1 MSKRT
6 RVWGAVAAFALAT
19 SAIVWG
25 VPGLSGAASQHA
37 NAPQQKQDAS
47 SAPVGGG
54 TTGRAT
60 FQNLATAPERPAN
73 RGPVDNDENDE
84 EEYLARAAHG
94 TSTAASLPPSQRHA
108 TPAGNTP
115 PALRGINFAAT
126 NQSQSGSFPPDNDL
140 AVGRNHVVQVT
151 NFAVSIFNKSGGFVK
166 RTSFATFFNT
176 SDFVFD
182 PRVIYDPYWDR
193 FVILGL
199 GSTGSGASLVR
210 TFRLAISTSGD
221 PTGGYLLYSFGVGNV
236 SGDAL
241 DFEQLGM
248 DQDAILT
255 TVVNFKGNG
264 GFDNWVQAF
273 SKARMYSGQGT
284 SFNVFGGNP
293 CRITPP
299 YVLDQNVNSYFLT
312 ACPNDNKVTIKRMV
326 NSSRLPPTYTAQAA
340 ISVPAYTSPPTA
352 PQPGVNYPL
361 ETSLS
366 NAFENRTIQFGNNLW
381 AVHTITDVSATPR
394 WYHFNPSANTQL
406 ANGEWFRSGTSS
418 DWRPHLTAN
427 LSGELFGTW
436 MSVDSQ
442 NNVNLQVRYIGEQ
455 GNTTAGTGAGSLL
468 AGSTQP
474 LTGQTFPAGRN
485 RTGDYSAAALEPTA
499 IIGCAANRRAWIVGE
514 KTASANVWG
523 SQIGRIGFC

>member
-126 NQSQSGSFPPDNDL
+126 NQNQSGSFPPDNDL

-176 SDFVFD
+176 SDFVFNKD
-182 PRVIYDPYWDR
+182 LPV
-193 FVILGL
+193 
-199 GSTGSGASLVR
+199 
-210 TFRLAISTSGD
+210 
-221 PTGGYLLYSFGVGNV
+221 
-236 SGDAL
+236 
-241 DFEQLGM
+241 
-248 DQDAILT
+248 
-255 TVVNFKGNG
+255 
-264 GFDNWVQAF
+264 
-273 SKARMYSGQGT
+273 
-284 SFNVFGGNP
+284 
-293 CRITPP
+293 P
-299 YVLDQNVNSYFLT
+299 YVLEWNLAVQRELPSHM
-312 ACPNDNKVTIKRMV
+312 TIE
-326 NSSRLPPTYTAQAA
+326 A
-340 ISVPAYTSPPTA
+340 
-352 PQPGVNYPL
+352 
-361 ETSLS
+361 
-366 NAFENRTIQFGNNLW
+366 
-381 AVHTITDVSATPR
+381 
-394 WYHFNPSANTQL
+394 
-406 ANGEWFRSGTSS
+406 
-418 DWRPHLTAN
+418 
-427 LSGELFGTW
+427 
-436 MSVDSQ
+436 
-442 NNVNLQVRYIGEQ
+442 RYIGRTVQTSDMEIIEVKFQ
-455 GNTTAGTGAGSLL
+455 EIDGMEKVLMVERVAGE
-468 AGSTQP
+468 
-474 LTGQTFPAGRN
+474 
-485 RTGDYSAAALEPTA
+485 AA
-499 IIGCAANRRAWIVGE
+499 
-514 KTASANVWG
+514 
-523 SQIGRIGFC
+523 